1 MAPRLEFRW
10 LPAIKYTAVLLVYV
24 LAGSVLI
31 FYIEECRYNDK
42 GTMKHKQKV
51 FHGNITAV
59 CLNLAVNSIEK
70 SNDTKDIDNEFMS
83 KCLKLLSKEELVEL
97 KGYGDCTWNGRSV
110 RKWTKFVHNTLTT
123 IGRFSL
129 VSLINNIPSKFNFH
143 SITELGNRTK
153 DYQYRHSSLEQWQI
167 AKESFNCRE
176 TLIYSML
183 GNPENL

>member
-31 FYIEECRYNDK
+31 FYIEECRYNEK

-83 KCLKLLSKEELVEL
+83 KCSKLLSKEELVEL

-129 VSLINNIPSKFNFH
+129 VSLINNIPSK
-143 SITELGNRTK
+143 

-167 AKESFNCRE
+167 SKESFNCRE